1 MVISLPEQSAP
12 TGIVCSSIHR
22 QGSLLQGALQTELL
36 RAWSLSFRCH
46 KQAAVHP
53 AAMFMPSM
61 VQELLCNWCAVLSPL
76 PELGLGVTLF
86 RFSLTSAP
94 SFGF

>member
-1 MVISLPEQSAP
+1 MVISHPEQSAP
-12 TGIVCSSIHR
+12 TGIVCSSIRR

-36 RAWSLSFRCH
+36 RGWSLSYRLH

-53 AAMFMPSM
+53 AALFMPSA
-61 VQELLCNWCAVLSPL
+61 VQELLCNRCAVLSPL
-76 PELGLGVTLF
+76 PESDLGVTLF
-86 RFSLTSAP
+86 VFSLTSAP